1 MKHAASVRPEPGSNS
16 PLSEKFMSITQS
28 LGLLDFAILRL
39 SNFLEIYLSV
49 HLFQNQQVFFVFSYS
64 IFKVRLFILLALNI
78 YLIQTVIGILLPPKF
93 IVKSFLTLF

>member
-1 MKHAASVRPEPGSNS
+1 
-16 PLSEKFMSITQS
+16 MSITQS